1 MFRTPFIALIA
12 VLFVAPVCLG
22 QIGQTERREIGNFG
36 GVEKAQQAAKKIA
49 DSQKHELKYKFAQG
63 EEVRWTV
70 EHSATTKTQIAGT
83 DETTSSR
90 SKSTK
95 LWKVS
100 SIDQLGNITF
110 VHSVEK
116 SNLWQKIGEEDPV
129 LYDSKTDKEVPQE
142 FVGAS
147 AMIGKPLAI
156 VTITPTGK
164 VKDRKSSFEQ
174 MEIGIG
180 DICIPLPEKPIAAGY
195 RWFVPTEFNASD
207 EEGRRLKLK
216 ARLYY
221 ELEKV
226 VGGQAYISFRTEVL
240 TPIESDQVRSQLLQ
254 KLNKGYLAF
263 DIAKGRLTKREVEW
277 NEKVQEFS
285 GADSFLHYIGKMT
298 EKLASAEVKTT
309 KRVSQADSEL
319 KGPDDKPIIR
329 K

>member
-1 MFRTPFIALIA
+1 MIRTSFIALFVVLIA
-12 VLFVAPVCLG
+12 TPVC
-22 QIGQTERREIGNFG
+22 IGQGIKTERREIGSFG
-36 GVEKAQQAAKKIA
+36 GVEKARQAAKKIA
-49 DSQKHELKYKFAQG
+49 DTQEYELQYKFIQG

-83 DETTSSR
+83 KETTSSR

-100 SIDQLGNITF
+100 SIDKLGNITF
-110 VHSVEK
+110 VHSVEH

-129 LYDSKTDKEVPQE
+129 LYDSDTDTEVPQE
-142 FVGAS
+142 FAGAS
-147 AMIGKPLAI
+147 EMIGKPLAI

-180 DICIPLPEKPIAAGY
+180 DICISMPEKPVAAGY
-195 RWFVPTEFNASD
+195 RWFVPAEFNASD
-207 EEGRRLKLK
+207 EDGKRLKLK

-226 VGGQAYISFRTEVL
+226 VDGQAYISFRTEVL

-285 GADSFLHYIGKMT
+285 GVDSFLHYIGKMT
-298 EKLASAEVKTT
+298 ENLASSKVKSTN
-309 KRVSQADSEL
+309 RVSEAEQKL